1 MNAIK
6 MLKKKE
12 ELEKAIEQ
20 NCAKFDAI
28 EEEMFVD
35 DCPADK
41 YAKLDE
47 ARTKLLEEGVEL
59 NEELEKL
66 NEIISSIIVASPE
79 EPNGTT
85 IAECHYDS
93 KIGCYK
99 PSLGTVFIK
108 DDDGNL
114 IEVKLRPDN
123 LIRSQ
128 WADTFIEG
136 HKYRWKGRPVKKRPF
151 NGGFE
156 WACFVTHIEEVIE

>member
-12 ELEKAIEQ
+12 ELEKAINE
-20 NCAKFDAI
+20 NYAKFNAI
-28 EEEMFVD
+28 EEAMYEQDVSECIF
-35 DCPADK
+35 AEFDK
-41 YAKLDE
+41 RRSE
-47 ARTKLLEEGVEL
+47 LLEEGDKLE
-59 NEELEKL
+59 EKL
-66 NEIISSIIVASPE
+66 DNLNDAIYSLIVASPE

-128 WADTFIEG
+128 WADAFIEG

-156 WACFVTHIEEVIE
+156 WVCFVTHIEEVIE